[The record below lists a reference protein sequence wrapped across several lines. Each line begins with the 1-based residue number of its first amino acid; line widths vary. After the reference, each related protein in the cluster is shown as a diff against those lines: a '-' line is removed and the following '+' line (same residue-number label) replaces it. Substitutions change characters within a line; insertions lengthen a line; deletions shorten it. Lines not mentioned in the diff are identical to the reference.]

1 MLEQL
6 IGGLIVFCVILAIT
20 SARLAARL
28 YALENDVDDL
38 NIRTGDTFQAVENK
52 FNEKKENSL

>member
-6 IGGLIVFCVILAIT
+6 IGGLIVFSVILAIT

-38 NIRTGDTFQAVENK
+38 NIRTNDTFQAVENK
-52 FNEKKENSL
+52 FNEKKEQTK